1 MADIVEALLHASAPG
16 DEPRDVYSVD
26 ADSRGVVVGAR
37 ELCLYGPPS
46 DGGLRAD
53 GTYLIDGCP
62 EVGDDDRE
70 LLPEAATAAGL
81 EFLAMGEH
89 LEDVRTICGSRE
101 RPRMWRRASK
111 RSTTIWSTTFSSS
124 STVSMAHPM

>member
-1 MADIVEALLHASAPG
+1 MKPGHVYPMAGIVESLLHTSTPG
-16 DEPRDVYSVD
+16 DESRDVDSVD
-26 ADSRGVVVGAR
+26 AGSRGVVVGAR
-37 ELCLYGPPS
+37 EFCLYGPPS

-81 EFLAMGEH
+81 EFLAEF
-89 LEDVRTICGSRE
+89 RE
-101 RPRMWRRASK
+101 R
-111 RSTTIWSTTFSSS
+111 
-124 STVSMAHPM
+124 VSPLVPAPAGSWPWPYE